1 MEITRLASG
10 LRVVSESRRSV
21 ETVSV
26 GVWVDTGSRHEPK
39 PLNGATHFLE
49 HMLFKGTNKRS
60 ARDIVF
66 EIEAVGGHM
75 NAYTTRDNTTYY
87 ARVLKND
94 MPLAVD
100 VLADII
106 QNSVCAEAEIER
118 EKEVILQEVGQ
129 ALDTPDDIVFDHLQA
144 SAYGDQAIGRTIL
157 GEPDVIKTFTQDD
170 LLGYLGQNYVASNI
184 VISAVGNLKH
194 SDLVKLVED
203 KLGDL
208 PTGKP
213 SVITP
218 STYVGGRKIESREL
232 EQVHLTAAWQGCSFH
247 DDDYYAMQVYSTI
260 LGGGMSSR
268 LFQEVREHRGLAY
281 SVYSFTSSHAE
292 TGLFGLYAGTGPD
305 MVDELIPVVKGEMQK
320 LAEGPEELEYRVATS
335 QLKASLLMALEAT
348 TSRMEQLGRQLL
360 VFDRLIPVE
369 EMVANVDAV
378 SPEHVRNVAR
388 MICDSTS
395 PSIAIVG
402 PGAFE
407 NVNF

>member
-1 MEITRLASG
+1 M
-10 LRVVSESRRSV
+10 
-21 ETVSV
+21 
-26 GVWVDTGSRHEPK
+26 
-39 PLNGATHFLE
+39 
-49 HMLFKGTNKRS
+49 
-60 ARDIVF
+60 
-66 EIEAVGGHM
+66 
-75 NAYTTRDNTTYY
+75 
-87 ARVLKND
+87 
-94 MPLAVD
+94 
-100 VLADII
+100 
-106 QNSVCAEAEIER
+106 
-118 EKEVILQEVGQ
+118 
-129 ALDTPDDIVFDHLQA
+129 
-144 SAYGDQAIGRTIL
+144 
-157 GEPDVIKTFTQDD
+157 
-170 LLGYLGQNYVASNI
+170 
-184 VISAVGNLKH
+184 KH

-208 PTGKP
+208 PTGKA
-213 SVITP
+213 SIITP
-218 STYVGGRKIESREL
+218 STYVGGRKIETREL

-305 MVDELIPVVKGEMQK
+305 MMDELIPVVKGEMQK
-320 LAEGPEELEYRVATS
+320 LADGPEELEYKVATS

-378 SPEHVRNVAR
+378 SPDHVRSVAQK
-388 MICDSTS
+388 ICESTS